1 MEMKDSYIINY
12 ETVLIKS
19 SFDSFANHYSLVI
32 QGHETFL
39 VAQKPTTI
47 LNNSML
53 YYGSSLIGGI
63 QSAKSILGNVSW
75 CPIEVCSELDIYW
88 FPLHSPRHSESIWI
102 ALSHTLLPEK
112 VSPFTTRIN
121 LGYGHSFTIDM
132 KLGRFNRRKNNA
144 IQLRHSHQQRKTR
157 RAVYY
162 YEPQSGF
169 QLVSESPAT
178 NM

>member
-1 MEMKDSYIINY
+1 MEMKDRYIITN
-12 ETVLIKS
+12 ETISIKS

-53 YYGSSLIGGI
+53 YYGTSLIGGI

-75 CPIEVCSELDIYW
+75 CPVEVCSELDIYW
-88 FPLHSPRHSESIWI
+88 FPLHSPRHGECIWL
-102 ALSHTLLPEK
+102 ALAHTLRPEK
-112 VSPFTTRIN
+112 ISPFTTRIN
-121 LGYGHSFTIDM
+121 HSYGHSFTIDM
-132 KLGRFNRRKNNA
+132 KLGSFNKKKNNA

-157 RAVYY
+157 RALYF

-169 QLVSESPAT
+169 QLISESPA
-178 NM
+178 NKL